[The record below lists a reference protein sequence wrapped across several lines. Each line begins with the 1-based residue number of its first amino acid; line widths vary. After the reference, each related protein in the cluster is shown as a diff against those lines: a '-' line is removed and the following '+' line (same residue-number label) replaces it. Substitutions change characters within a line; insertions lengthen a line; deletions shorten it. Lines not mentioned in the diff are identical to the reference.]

1 MNRRHLIQ
9 AGLLALPA
17 AAAAAENEPALPAG
31 QVPFALNKLIRVDV
45 KSHGIEWR
53 GHTYHLVKLFQAEFR
68 LDVRPHLTAAVKG
81 SMITFDDVDYDVHAA
96 VFGEGGALLGTAR
109 GLVSVARLWAG
120 RPAVTEIE
128 LKLDFGLSE
137 AYPQA
142 KSFTLAITRR
152 KVLTPDDWAKEE

>member
-9 AGLLALPA
+9 AGLLVLPA
-17 AAAAAENEPALPAG
+17 AAARAENEPLAPILTPLA
-31 QVPFALNKLIRVDV
+31 FNKPIKLDV
-45 KSHGIEWR
+45 KSHGVEWR
-53 GHTYHLVKLFQAEFR
+53 GNTYQLVKLHQVEFR
-68 LDVRPHLTAAVKG
+68 LDVRPHLTALVKG
-81 SMITFDDVDYDVHAA
+81 AQLTFDDVDYDVHAA
-96 VFGEGGALLGTAR
+96 VFGEHGVLLGTAR

-120 RPAVTEIE
+120 KPALTEVE

-142 KSFTLAITRR
+142 KSFCLAITRR